1 MSCAGKER
9 GKRGLY
15 RKGKTKVGY
24 LLGIDQSTQGTKAVL
39 VDGSGRIA
47 GRKDLPHDQIINGKG
62 WVSHDPEQIW
72 ENAKAVLRS
81 VIEYV
86 GVPHHEIRALAITN
100 QRETTLAWSRK
111 TGKPL
116 AHAIVWQCSRAS
128 ELCAQIAKQHAG
140 WEEKVYDF
148 RQSTTSIGAAAPH
161 GRG

>member
-1 MSCAGKER
+1 MC
-9 GKRGLY
+9 
-15 RKGKTKVGY
+15 RKGKTEVGY
-24 LLGIDQSTQGTKAVL
+24 ILGIDQSTQGTKAVL

-47 GRKDLPHDQIINGKG
+47 SRKDLPHDQIINKKG

-100 QRETTLAWSRK
+100 QRETTVAWSKK

-128 ELCAQIAKQHAG
+128 ELCAQTAKQHAG